1 MRAQDGDL
9 RFSPSDLNV
18 FLACTHLTSLDLAV
32 AHGELERPFRPNPYA
47 DLIRLK
53 GDAHEAAY
61 LGSLG
66 EGVVTIPDPHEVGW
80 DHAAAASEQAISGHA
95 PVIYQAALV
104 DRDWHGLADFLE
116 LQAAG
121 SYEVVDTKLARRAKP
136 AHLLQ
141 LCFYTEQLAR
151 IQGSWPKEMHVVNG
165 LGERESFR
173 PQDFLAY
180 YRRLRDRFLHAVAS
194 HAPTYPY
201 PVDHCSL
208 CEFLER
214 CQRQWDEDDHLS
226 LVAGI
231 RRTHVERL
239 NAAGIATLEG
249 LATSDTRVG
258 KLRPETLAKL
268 RDQAA
273 LQLHR
278 RRTGELRHQLLP
290 LQPERGF
297 ALLPEPS
304 PGDIWLDFEGDPW
317 YEPARGLEYLTGW
330 VYLDDGEP
338 RYEHLWSLDREQ
350 EKAGFERFIDL
361 VRERRARYPGMHVY
375 HYAPYE
381 RTALQRLMGEH
392 GTREEEL
399 DDLLRGEVLV
409 DLYRVVRQALRLSLP
424 SYSIKE
430 VEAFYGF
437 ERGEELAGGGSA
449 VVAFEEWLEA
459 REDSILEAIRAYNE
473 DDCRSLFELH
483 RWLLQLRP
491 AGVEWRPRPEE
502 REIKEE
508 TKERLEERA
517 RVEAELLADAQEGEP
532 RWLLAHLLEYHRR
545 EEKPQWWAFFDNR
558 QLDQEELIEST
569 DAIGGLELV
578 REPEPDGHSLV
589 YTLRFPPQEHK
600 IGREAVDPATQKR
613 NSVRVDDALGI
624 VTLRRGRQRE
634 DEPLPEALIPPEPLG
649 TYVQRDAVL
658 RFAKAQERYPAL
670 VEILERQVPR
680 ASLGAGVAGAA
691 ASLDGSHLF
700 VQGPPGSGKTWL
712 GARAA
717 IELMRRGRR
726 VGVTSISHKAI
737 HKFLEDVRGA
747 ALEAGFEFRGRK
759 KCSDDPATQYEDE
772 FVDCSGSN
780 DDLLDPQLQLVA
792 GTSFLFS
799 REELDR
805 HVDTLFVDEAGQVSL
820 ADALAVGTA
829 ARNVV
834 LLGDPNQLPQVSQGS
849 HPPGAEA
856 SVLRHLLGDAETLS
870 YEMGIFLEQTWRMRP
885 EVNAFISGSFYDGR
899 LEASEATLQRSLV
912 VGNGIRFR
920 PVEHEGDRT
929 QSTEEADAVAR
940 EVERLLGSPYRE
952 DGGERKLLETD
963 VIVVAPYN
971 AHVRCLRE
979 RLPGGVAV
987 GTVDKF
993 QGQQAPVVFYA
1004 MGSSSSEDVPRGLD
1018 FLFSRNRLNVAI
1030 SRAQCLAYLVCS
1042 PRLLDANCRTVE
1054 QMRLANA
1061 LCRFVETASA
1071 R

>member
-1 MRAQDGDL
+1 VRAENKRL
-9 RFSPSDLNV
+9 RFSPSDLNT
-18 FLACTHLTSLDLAV
+18 FLACPHLTSLELAV
-32 AHGELERPFRPNPYA
+32 ARGELERPYRPNPYA
-47 DLIRLK
+47 DLIRRK
-53 GDAHEAAY
+53 GDAHEAGY
-61 LGSLG
+61 LAALG
-66 EGVVTIPDPHEVGW
+66 EGVTTIPDPHEVRW
-80 DHAAAASEQAISGHA
+80 DHAAAATEQAIRGRA
-95 PVIYQAALV
+95 PFIYQAALI

-116 LQAAG
+116 LQPDG
-121 SYEVVDTKLARRAKP
+121 TYEVVDTKLARRAKP

-151 IQGSWPKEMHVVNG
+151 IQGSWPREMHVVNG
-165 LGERESFR
+165 LGERESFK
-173 PQDFLAY
+173 PDDFLAY
-180 YRRLRDRFLHAVAS
+180 YHRLRDRFLRAVES
-194 HAPTYPY
+194 HEPTYPY

-208 CEFLER
+208 CEFLEL
-214 CQRQWDEDDHLS
+214 CQRQWDEDHHLS

-231 RRTHVERL
+231 RRTQVERL
-239 NAAGIATLEG
+239 NAAGVATLEQ
-249 LATSDTRVG
+249 LATTTDRVR

-268 RDQAA
+268 REQAA
-273 LQLHR
+273 LQVHR
-278 RRTGELRHQLLP
+278 RRTGELRHVLLP
-290 LQPERGF
+290 LQHDRGF

-304 PGDIWLDFEGDPW
+304 AGDVWLDFEGDPW
-317 YEPARGLEYLTGW
+317 YEPARPLEYLTGW
-330 VYLDDGEP
+330 VWLDDNGEP
-338 RYEHLWSLDREQ
+338 QYEHLWSLDREQ
-350 EKAGFERFIDL
+350 ERAGFERFIDL
-361 VRERRARYPGMHVY
+361 VRERRARYPAMHVY

-381 RTALQRLMGEH
+381 RTALQRMMGEH
-392 GTREEEL
+392 GTRESEL

-409 DLYRVVRQALRLSLP
+409 DLYRVVRQAVRLSLS

-437 ERGEELAGGGSA
+437 ERGEELVGGGSA

-491 AGVEWRPRPEE
+491 AEVEWRPRAEE
-502 REIKEE
+502 REVKEE
-508 TKERLEERA
+508 TRERLEVRE
-517 RVEAELLADAQEGEP
+517 RVEAELLADAEEGEP

-545 EEKPQWWAFFDNR
+545 EEKPQWWAFFNNL
-558 QLDQEELIEST
+558 QLDPEELIEST
-569 DAIGGLELV
+569 ETIGGLELEG
-578 REPEPDGHSLV
+578 EPEADGQSLV
-589 YTLRFPPQEHK
+589 YTLRFPAQEHK
-600 IGREAVDPATQKR
+600 IGGAAVDPATQKR
-613 NSVRVDDALGI
+613 HNVRVDDGLGV
-624 VTLRRGRQRE
+624 VTLRRASNRE
-634 DEPLPEALIPPEPLG
+634 DEALPEALIPPEPLG

-658 RFAKAQERYPAL
+658 RFAQAQERYPAL
-670 VEILERQVPR
+670 VEILERRAPR
-680 ASLGAGVAGAA
+680 ASLGAGVAAAA
-691 ASLDGSHLF
+691 ASLDGSSLF

-747 ALEAGFEFRGRK
+747 AVEAGFVFRGRK
-759 KCSDDPATQYEDE
+759 KCSADPATQYEDE

-780 DDLLDPQLQLVA
+780 DDLLDPELQLVA

-805 HVDTLFVDEAGQVSL
+805 DVDTLFVDEAGQVAL

-829 ARNVV
+829 ALNVV
-834 LLGDPNQLPQVSQGS
+834 LLGDPNQLPQVAQGS
-849 HPPGAEA
+849 HPVGANA

-870 YEMGIFLEQTWRMRP
+870 GEMGIFLEQTWRMRP
-885 EVNAFISGSFYDGR
+885 EVNAFISSSFYDGR
-899 LEASEATLQRSLV
+899 LEAAPATLERSLAD
-912 VGNGIRFR
+912 GNGIRFL
-920 PVEHEGDRT
+920 PVQHEGNRT

-940 EVERLLGSPYRE
+940 EVAGLLGTRYRWE
-952 DGGERKLLETD
+952 GGERELLEED

-979 RLPGGVAV
+979 RLPDGVAV

-1061 LCRFVETASA
+1061 LCRFVEEAS
-1071 R
+1071 

>member
-1 MRAQDGDL
+1 MHSEDRTRA
-9 RFSPSDLNV
+9 FSPSDLND
-18 FLACTHLTSLDLAV
+18 FLACPHLTSLELAV
-32 AHGELERPFRPNPYA
+32 ARGELERPYRPNPYGE
-47 DLIRLK
+47 LIRRK
-53 GDAHEAAY
+53 GDEHEAAY
-61 LGSLG
+61 LASLG
-66 EGVVTIPDPHEVGW
+66 EGVATIPDPHEIGW
-80 DHAAAASEQAISGHA
+80 DRAAAATERAVRDHA
-95 PVIYQAALV
+95 PVVYQAALV

-116 LQAAG
+116 LQPDG
-121 SYEVVDTKLARRAKP
+121 TYEVVDTKLARRAKP

-141 LCFYTEQLAR
+141 LCFYTEQVAR
-151 IQGSWPKEMHVVNG
+151 LQGSWPREMHVVNG
-165 LGERESFR
+165 LSERESFK

-194 HAPTYPY
+194 GAPTYPY
-201 PVDHCSL
+201 PVMHCSL

-231 RRTHVERL
+231 RRTQVERL
-239 NAAGIATLEG
+239 NAAGIATLAD
-249 LATSDTRVG
+249 LAAVDARVR
-258 KLRPETLAKL
+258 KLRPETLARL
-268 RDQAA
+268 RDQAT

-317 YEPARGLEYLTGW
+317 YEAARPLEYLTGW

-338 RYEHLWSLDREQ
+338 RYEHLWSLDRQQ
-350 EKAGFERFIDL
+350 EKAGFERFVDL
-361 VRERRARYPGMHVY
+361 VRERRARFPGMHVY

-381 RTALQRLMGEH
+381 RTALERLMGEH

-483 RWLLQLRP
+483 RWLLELRP
-491 AGVEWRPRPEE
+491 AEVEWRGRPEE
-502 REIKEE
+502 REVREE
-508 TKERLEERA
+508 TRERLEERA
-517 RVEAELLADAQEGEP
+517 RVEAELVADAEEGDP
-532 RWLLAHLLEYHRR
+532 RWLLAQLLEYHRR
-545 EEKPQWWAFFDNR
+545 EEKPQWWSYFHNR
-558 QLDQEELIEST
+558 EADPEELFEST
-569 DAIGGLELV
+569 ECIGGLELLG
-578 REPEPDGHSLV
+578 EPVASEKSLE
-589 YTLRFPPQEHK
+589 YTLTFPAQEHK
-600 IGREAVDPATQKR
+600 LGRVAVDPRTERQYT
-613 NSVRVDDALGI
+613 VTVDDALGR
-624 VTLRRGRQRE
+624 VTLRRGLALQ
-634 DEPLPEALIPPEPLG
+634 DEPLPAALIPPTPLP
-649 TYVQRDAVL
+649 TWVQRDAVL

-670 VEILERQVPR
+670 VEILERRPPR
-680 ASLGAGVAGAA
+680 ADLSGGVAEAA
-691 ASLDGSHLF
+691 ASLDGSYLF

-717 IELMRRGRR
+717 LQLMRQGQR
-726 VGVTSISHKAI
+726 VGVTSLSHKAI
-737 HKFLEDVRGA
+737 HKFLEDLRDA
-747 ALEAGFEFRGRK
+747 AREAGETFTGRK

-772 FVDCSGSN
+772 FVDCSSSN
-780 DDLLDPQLQLVA
+780 DELLDDELQLVA

-799 REELDR
+799 REQLDG

-820 ADALAVGTA
+820 ADVLAVGTA
-829 ARNVV
+829 AWNVV
-834 LLGDPNQLPQVSQGS
+834 LLGDPNQLAQVSQGS

-856 SVLRHLLGDAETLS
+856 SVLRHLLGGAETLQP
-870 YEMGIFLEQTWRMRP
+870 EMGLFLEETWRMRP
-885 EVNAFISGSFYDGR
+885 EVNAFVSESFYEGR
-899 LEASEATLQRSLV
+899 LESAPETLARSLAD
-912 VGNGIRFR
+912 GNGIRFL
-920 PVEHEGDRT
+920 PVEHEGNRT
-929 QSTEEADAVAR
+929 QSPEEAEVVAA
-940 EVERLLGSPYRE
+940 EIARLVGSPYCDHRLRYE
-952 DGGERKLLETD
+952 D

-971 AHVRCLRE
+971 AHVRCLRSA
-979 RLPGGVAV
+979 LPEGVPV

-1030 SRAQCLAYLVCS
+1030 SRAQCLAFLVCS

-1061 LCRFVETASA
+1061 LCRFVEAAGSG
-1071 R
+1071 